1 MVSSSS
7 VAGAL
12 PDFEKAD
19 KLLDKYLNER
29 KENFKFD
36 LKKYF
41 NNTSSKIIGVKARY
55 LDEIV
60 RELKKHKKAKYYRN
74 FLDFLWASNV
84 FEKKM
89 IAVKGYAFAGL
100 SFNDFKK
107 IALGF
112 DNWAHVDLFCMRV
125 SGPYFLKHPKE
136 VVLLEKFALSKNP
149 WFRRF
154 AAVSLINTLK
164 DEYAEHDVAL
174 KILDLL
180 VVDEAQREVLTAS
193 DWMIREFLKK
203 NYKKAYGYVLKWA
216 KRYSKTGNREVR
228 WVLVRARHKLNKKHR
243 KEVEELIGLG

>member
-1 MVSSSS
+1 MFSASS
-7 VAGAL
+7 VASAL

-19 KLLDKYLNER
+19 KLLDKYLKER
-29 KENFKFD
+29 KESFKFN

-41 NNTSSKIIGVKARY
+41 NNTSSKIIGVKAQS
-55 LDEIV
+55 LDEV
-60 RELKKHKKAKYYRN
+60 VKELKKHKKAKYYRK
-74 FLDFLWASNV
+74 FLDFLWDSNV

-89 IAVKGYAFAGL
+89 IAVKGYAYANL
-100 SFNDFKK
+100 SFSDFKK
-107 IALGF
+107 IARGF

-136 VVLLEKFALSKNP
+136 VVKLREFALSKNP

-154 AAVSLINTLK
+154 AAVSLISTLK

-180 VVDEAQREVLTAS
+180 VVDQSQREVLTAS

-203 NYKKAYGYVLKWA
+203 NYEKAYDYVLKWA
-216 KRYSKTGNREVR
+216 KHYSKTGNKEVR
-228 WVLVRARHKLNKKHR
+228 WVLVRARHKLKKEHK
-243 KEVEELIGLG
+243 KEIEELIGF